1 MEKVRKRDRDADGGT
16 ELGHGKSRPRIG
28 RAVFYTYG
36 VLTFWF
42 SGVFVLAGLTVLT
55 YAVVSLWLFG
65 AAYAAGSLQSVV
77 GGLKDQRGSA
87 AVEMAFV
94 MPIVLLILVGMIQY
108 GSIFYTQHMMVYAAR
123 EVARSFSMGEIT
135 ATQAQARA
143 LELLAPSG
151 PKQFNVSVAET
162 GGVINDVTITIG
174 LPRVDAALINLPIN
188 LITGNVTASVT
199 MRVL

>member
-1 MEKVRKRDRDADGGT
+1 MKDLVLRLLGRTSPTQDGRPASSREQPAVRRSLLPAFLRDR
-16 ELGHGKSRPRIG
+16 
-28 RAVFYTYG
+28 
-36 VLTFWF
+36 
-42 SGVFVLAGLTVLT
+42 
-55 YAVVSLWLFG
+55 
-65 AAYAAGSLQSVV
+65 
-77 GGLKDQRGSA
+77 RGSA

-162 GGVINDVTITIG
+162 GGVTSDVTVTIDM
-174 LPRVDAALINLPIN
+174 LMADAALINLPIN

>member
-1 MEKVRKRDRDADGGT
+1 
-16 ELGHGKSRPRIG
+16 
-28 RAVFYTYG
+28 
-36 VLTFWF
+36 
-42 SGVFVLAGLTVLT
+42 
-55 YAVVSLWLFG
+55 
-65 AAYAAGSLQSVV
+65 
-77 GGLKDQRGSA
+77 
-87 AVEMAFV
+87 

-108 GSIFYTQHMMVYAAR
+108 GSIFYTQHMMTYAAR

-151 PKQFNVSVAET
+151 PKQFNVTVEET

-188 LITGNVTASVT
+188 LITGNVTARVT